1 MKDLPF
7 DGKYPLYYL
16 KWAGQIESMKRRN
29 QLEKDIKR
37 KKLSKMVKDR
47 EIAHQTPQPYVQ
59 ETLLVALFS
68 LASVLALPCPGS
80 WKVFLLSPKANSFLS
95 FKILDTFWLPHFPTP
110 SLLPMPPQIDL
121 WYKSVVRYLSY
132 HTDITFWCV
141 FAISLSAVWGNKPV
155 KK

>member
-1 MKDLPF
+1 
-7 DGKYPLYYL
+7 
-16 KWAGQIESMKRRN
+16 MKRRN

-80 WKVFLLSPKANSFLS
+80 
-95 FKILDTFWLPHFPTP
+95 
-110 SLLPMPPQIDL
+110 
-121 WYKSVVRYLSY
+121 
-132 HTDITFWCV
+132 
-141 FAISLSAVWGNKPV
+141 
-155 KK
+155 